1 MKRLKTYSPY
11 KYLCSKQLNL
21 SDFGLEPVENCV
33 RKFLKDCKNNIKP
46 VNLFKFIEF
55 TFNTVKMVLN
65 DYSSYY
71 SNHIYTQPKLFT
83 ILAIK
88 IYTNCTYRELTD
100 LLELSDKLKD
110 YLGLKKIPHFTT
122 IQKFFKRIPTKVIN
136 DFMDLILSK
145 HELKCEIISMDG
157 TGFTNDYA
165 DKYYAKIRN
174 KERKSYVKYHATI
187 DVETRLILHQSAQRG
202 PRYDT
207 KFALAAIRGVKKY
220 KPHYILADRAYDTEL
235 IRKCINE
242 ETGAFDQIPIK
253 TRAKTGHYRLNSPTI
268 FRPVVYSKRNNSESV
283 FSVMKR
289 KFDGTNHSM
298 SLIMSIKE
306 TKLKGLI
313 YNIYRTIQIS

>member
-33 RKFLKDCKNNIKP
+33 RKFLN
-46 VNLFKFIEF
+46 
-55 TFNTVKMVLN
+55 
-65 DYSSYY
+65 Y

-187 DVETRLILHQSAQRG
+187 DVETRLGCHSR
-202 PRYDT
+202 
-207 KFALAAIRGVKKY
+207 
-220 KPHYILADRAYDTEL
+220 
-235 IRKCINE
+235 
-242 ETGAFDQIPIK
+242 
-253 TRAKTGHYRLNSPTI
+253 
-268 FRPVVYSKRNNSESV
+268 SKE
-283 FSVMKR
+283 
-289 KFDGTNHSM
+289 
-298 SLIMSIKE
+298 I
-306 TKLKGLI
+306 
-313 YNIYRTIQIS
+313 